1 MFARVSTFQE
11 SAESIEESLTRTTDV
26 VERAEAMP
34 GFKGL
39 YYLIDQAS
47 GKTIAI
53 TLWNTEE
60 DMRNSEEAANQI
72 RADEA
77 AATGGQIVDVER
89 YEVAVAELR

>member
-1 MFARVSTFQE
+1 MFARVSTFRE
-11 SAESIEESLTRTTDV
+11 SADSIEESLTRTADV
-26 VERAEAMP
+26 VERAEAMS

-39 YYLIDQAS
+39 YYLIDQTS
-47 GKTIAI
+47 GKTMAI

-60 DMRNSEEAANQI
+60 DMRSSEEAANQI

-77 AATGGQIVDVER
+77 AATGGQIVGVER